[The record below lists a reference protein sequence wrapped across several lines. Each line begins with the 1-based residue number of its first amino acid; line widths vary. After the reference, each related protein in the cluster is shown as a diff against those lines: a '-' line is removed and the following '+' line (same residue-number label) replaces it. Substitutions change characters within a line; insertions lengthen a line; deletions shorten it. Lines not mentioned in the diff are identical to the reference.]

1 MSITQPDI
9 IVKSSQG
16 ITTLWLREDW
26 LLQKLDSL
34 GKTYLEVKARAEYKK
49 SVSKCHHSKT
59 FLPDTGIS
67 WRWAK
72 ANGTFYYCYDNIPDK
87 APTNY
92 KSSLPTK
99 EELIE
104 LEKTAKKKETI
115 TPLETFLT
123 PFVKENY
130 ERFLPCYG
138 DCTRQ
143 QQLNLAKAAS
153 FVSASIVWFIDNN
166 ISKKDGSFFRML
178 SDIATKLDVKYLP
191 LHYRNLQKL
200 ICETILNEGKVVT
213 DTIKLPRVG
222 NKNAATHSNDTE
234 IADWIYTYRKHGK
247 NFTNSHIIRK
257 IYMACAMFDK
267 PKPSPRW
274 IGTQMEE
281 VNLKFLTAETRFGV
295 SSKYAQSYRGYT
307 PMGNPMFAGDCWQC
321 DGTRINMLG
330 FKKSVIVKDAEGN
343 DMTVSREAFLTL
355 VAVRDA
361 YSGDVL
367 GYSFNL
373 SENRW
378 TYIQAI
384 KMAVEEAEYLPYEMV
399 FDRFPGH
406 NSPEGIAFLEDL
418 RNRGVKVTITHKA
431 EGKAKIERWIGTLQ
445 TVFMQDSNYYYGEG
459 IKSRNIHAHRSQ
471 EYLQELRKTANK
483 DGWNWDTA
491 CDEAAKTIEA
501 YRSTKYSSYS
511 RKYADIDLS
520 PSDMHTESEKPNT
533 ITIEQHQFAYL
544 FGFKRKEK
552 MSNMGL
558 IDFEADKVVYKYRC
572 ADYDVVSKYDN
583 TQVLIS
589 YSPEAMGSI
598 HIYEL
603 SDSPIKKYLGVANE
617 ITTVIPYGPEAFK
630 TYGKDEAILIS
641 LQQQKQEE
649 IARKAVGCD
658 IMSLLEKGVDK
669 QTYGEAETA
678 ATMTHIFGTMD
689 EDNPDLSNYDITEQY

>member
-1 MSITQPDI
+1 MSIIQPDI
-9 IVKSSQG
+9 IVRKGDSDNPTVWISDNYLLGTIPSIGENYLWKKGRPAYKSSVQPCF
-16 ITTLWLREDW
+16 RN
-26 LLQKLDSL
+26 
-34 GKTYLEVKARAEYKK
+34 
-49 SVSKCHHSKT
+49 KT

-72 ANGTFYYCYDNIPDK
+72 VNGTFYYCYDNIPDK

-92 KSSLPTK
+92 RSSLPSK

-104 LEKTAKKKETI
+104 LAKLTAKKEAI

-153 FVSASIVWFIDNN
+153 FVTGCIVWYIDN
-166 ISKKDGSFFRML
+166 SKGKKDGSFFRML
-178 SDIATKLDVKYLP
+178 SDIAKKLDVKYIP
-191 LHYRNLQKL
+191 THYRNLQKL
-200 ICETILNEGKVVT
+200 ICEITDKPVT
-213 DTIKLPRVG
+213 DIIKLPRAG

-234 IADWIYTYRKHGK
+234 IAEWIYTYRKHGK

-257 IYMACAMFDK
+257 IFMACAMFGK
-267 PKPSPRW
+267 PKPSDRW
-274 IGTQMEE
+274 IGTQMQEAH
-281 VNLKFLTAETRFGV
+281 LKFMTAEERFGV
-295 SSKYAQSYRGYT
+295 SGKFGQAYRGYT
-307 PMGNPMFAGDCWQC
+307 PMGNPLFAGDCWQC

-330 FKKSVIVKDAEGN
+330 FKKSVIVKDTQGN

-459 IKSRNIHAHRSQ
+459 IKSRNKHAHRSQ

-533 ITIEQHQFAYL
+533 ITIEQHQFAFL

-572 ADYDVVSKYDN
+572 EDYAVVSKYDN